1 MKNIRLKVIEES
13 DLQKWE
19 EDLKFFSASPF
30 FAPAWLESF
39 RNKNRKPIYLRF
51 VSDRKTI
58 GVAAGLRNEPSNALM
73 KKLFRILF
81 FYSGPAVAGANEEL
95 TKLCMA
101 ELIRY
106 AREIQYTYV
115 KLESWDFPCAVKTHG
130 LSFKPTIRKEFIVD
144 LRENWSDLIKKI
156 KKNRR
161 TDIRAAEREGLTF
174 HESRSPE
181 ILDDLLRLLAET
193 KSIRLS
199 KKYKDYNSLYISH
212 MNRDI
217 LHKLFKS
224 GIVRAFYVKK
234 KEDTLSVSLEAVYNK
249 KAYGLFAGTNLL
261 GYKLKANSLIN
272 FKIIEKLKNEGVE
285 YYNFGGVPSDDSA
298 QGLCFFK
305 ESFGAKEHVCCGG
318 RSHHL
323 QSPFINY
330 LTTVYYRVPE
340 MRLKSIIRKKFSG
353 RN

>member
-1 MKNIRLKVIEES
+1 MKNIRLEVIEVS
-13 DLQKWE
+13 DLLKWE
-19 EDLKFFSASPF
+19 KDLKSFSATPF

-39 RNKNRKPIYLRF
+39 RSKIRKPIYLRF
-51 VSDRKTI
+51 VSDQKTI
-58 GVAAGLRNEPSNALM
+58 GLVAGLRNEPSNALL

-81 FYSGPAVAGANEEL
+81 FYSGPAVVGADEEL

-101 ELIRY
+101 ELISY
-106 AREIQYTYV
+106 AREKQFSYV
-115 KLESWDFPCAVKTHG
+115 KLESWDFPCAVNTRG
-130 LSFKPTIRKEFIVD
+130 LSFKPTIRKEYIVD

-161 TDIRAAEREGLTF
+161 TDARTAERNGLTF

-181 ILDDLLRLLAET
+181 ILDHLLRLLAET

-199 KKYKDYNSLYISH
+199 KKYKDYASLYISH
-212 MNRDI
+212 INRDI

-224 GIVRAFYVKK
+224 GIVRAFYIKK
-234 KEDTLSVSLEAVYNK
+234 NDDILSVSLEAVYQK

-261 GYKLKANSLIN
+261 GYKLKSNALLN

-285 YYNFGGVPSDDSA
+285 FYNFGGVPSDDSA

-305 ESFGAKEHVCCGG
+305 ASYGAKEHICCGG

-330 LTTVYYRVPE
+330 LTTVFYRVPE
-340 MRLKSIIRKKFSG
+340 MRLKRIIRKKFFG